1 MTKKYDSKILKTIL
15 DSIPE
20 VEMEK
25 TKVKMVIA
33 ARIADL
39 LKESGLSKIEF
50 AKKVNKLPSEIT
62 KWLSGTHNFTVET
75 LCEIALALNVDFN
88 QVVERDRKNVKVGE
102 VFKEGNSFYIKL
114 HQLIN
119 RTPNAS

>member
-39 LKESGLSKIEF
+39 LKESGLSKVEF
-50 AKKVNKLPSEIT
+50 AKKANKLPSEIT

-75 LCEIALALNVDFN
+75 LCEIASAFNVDFYE
-88 QVVERDRKNVKVGE
+88 VVKKDRKNVKVGE
-102 VFKEGNSFYIKL
+102 IFKEGNSFYIKL
-114 HQLIN
+114 HQYDKSK
-119 RTPNAS
+119 P